1 MNHSRSTPRFGTTAV
16 ATLLCGFGILA
27 SAFPPSNPPQTP
39 TLSPLVVYFDDGPF
53 LSEHFEAEGTTYIP
67 LTELVR
73 RMALPYTDATALGT
87 FTVRGPNGTLVARN
101 DSNTIAID
109 GSNTQLQHPVLR
121 EDGRWFVPVE
131 FLTKGL
137 GAITGARF
145 RHTTGAPRILVGDV
159 TATELDLNA
168 VQTAN
173 ATRLTIRSGVG
184 VNLRVQQIREENK
197 VILAFNL
204 APMNPAEEALDYR
217 DALIRSIRFDD
228 TDGRSKVVI
237 ETTPQVV
244 NVRLVPTDENR
255 TFFVEFIPESAP
267 AETVAA
273 VSASLEEDSRTSGG
287 NIRVIVIDPGHG
299 GLDSGTDAH
308 GTLEKDVSLT
318 LARLLRRRLQT
329 QLDTTVIL
337 TRDADRELGGE
348 TRSAIANNSKADLL
362 ISLHVGFSSDPTES
376 GASLFVVKQQ
386 PGDALT
392 DRTDGNLFKSWYGTY
407 RVHLESS
414 REFGTILQQRLMEA
428 IPGWQFPIREAPI
441 SVLTSADMPAILIE
455 LGNANNAANLLAL
468 RDEGFQGRFTQA
480 VVEAIARFGNPGP
493 DGFF

>member
-1 MNHSRSTPRFGTTAV
+1 M
-16 ATLLCGFGILA
+16 
-27 SAFPPSNPPQTP
+27 
-39 TLSPLVVYFDDGPF
+39 
-53 LSEHFEAEGTTYIP
+53 
-67 LTELVR
+67 
-73 RMALPYTDATALGT
+73 
-87 FTVRGPNGTLVARN
+87 
-101 DSNTIAID
+101 
-109 GSNTQLQHPVLR
+109 
-121 EDGRWFVPVE
+121 PVE

-273 VSASLEEDSRTSGG
+273 VSASLEEDSRPSGG
-287 NIRVIVIDPGHG
+287 NIRVIVIDSRPWRLGQWDG
-299 GLDSGTDAH
+299 CARNPRKRRESYTGAA
-308 GTLEKDVSLT
+308 LT
-318 LARLLRRRLQT
+318 A
-329 QLDTTVIL
+329 
-337 TRDADRELGGE
+337 E
-348 TRSAIANNSKADLL
+348 TA
-362 ISLHVGFSSDPTES
+362 DPTRHDS
-376 GASLFVVKQQ
+376 
-386 PGDALT
+386 
-392 DRTDGNLFKSWYGTY
+392 
-407 RVHLESS
+407 H
-414 REFGTILQQRLMEA
+414 
-428 IPGWQFPIREAPI
+428 
-441 SVLTSADMPAILIE
+441 
-455 LGNANNAANLLAL
+455 
-468 RDEGFQGRFTQA
+468 
-480 VVEAIARFGNPGP
+480 P
-493 DGFF
+493 DPRCGS

>member
-16 ATLLCGFGILA
+16 ATLVCGFGILA
-27 SAFPPSNPPQTP
+27 FALPSSSPRQTP
-39 TLSPLVVYFDDGPF
+39 ALSPFVVYFDDGPF
-53 LSEHFEAEGTTYIP
+53 LSEHFEAGGTAYIP

-73 RMALPYTDATALGT
+73 RMALPYTDATALET
-87 FTVRGPNGTLVARN
+87 FTVRGPNGALLARS

-109 GSNTQLQHPVLR
+109 GSDTQLEHPVLR

-131 FLTKGL
+131 FLTNGL
-137 GAITGARF
+137 GAITGMQF

-184 VNLRVQQIREENK
+184 VNLRVQQIREENR
-197 VILAFNL
+197 VILAFNR
-204 APMNPAEEALDYR
+204 APMNPAEESLDYR
-217 DALIRSIRFDD
+217 DALIRSIKFDD
-228 TDGRSKVVI
+228 TDGRSKIVI

-267 AETVAA
+267 AETVRA
-273 VSASLEEDSRTSGG
+273 VSPPPEEDSRTSGG

-308 GTLEKDVSLT
+308 GTLEKDLTLT
-318 LARLLRRRLQT
+318 LARLLRQRLQT
-329 QLDTTVIL
+329 QLLTTVVL

-348 TRSAIANNSKADLL
+348 TRSAIANNNKADLL

-376 GASLFVVKQQ
+376 GASLFLVKEQ
-386 PGDALT
+386 PGDALRDGT
-392 DRTDGNLFKSWYGTY
+392 DRNLFKPWYGTY
-407 RVHLESS
+407 RGHLDGS
-414 REFGTILQQRLMEA
+414 REFGTILQQRLLDA

-441 SVLTSADMPAILIE
+441 NVLTSADMPAILIE
-455 LGNANNAANLLAL
+455 LGNANNAANLLVL
-468 RDEGFQGRFTQA
+468 KDERFQSRFTQA
-480 VVEAIARFGNPGP
+480 VVEAIARFGNPGT